1 MEHENNIDNSSQT
14 FLRHDALTRLEWNK
28 ITNYLAG
35 FSTFPHSKKLLSHLE
50 PWLSFEERDFYF
62 TTTSEMLDLNSTG
75 NGISLETFDFSL
87 FENLLHRGA
96 ILSPQA
102 LFQILITLKL
112 CQTIQ
117 GFFKQEK
124 SRANKYPSLYHLASK
139 LKPHLDLL
147 AKLNK
152 SIDIDGN
159 ILSSAS
165 PELHSARSRL
175 EKAKRKI
182 VEHLEEFLKK
192 QEVRNALQDNL
203 WMLRDGRYVLPVR
216 ADRKTGIDGIP
227 RGISQSGSTVFIEPH
242 ALALQHAN
250 LEKAQTDVEV
260 EENRIIRELSKDC
273 YLVHEDILTSS
284 EILTKFDLISARA
297 RFAGAIVGVKPKFI
311 PASET
316 SPRFSLI
323 NAKHPLFLLEKKQC
337 VANDLQ
343 LIPQKQEEI
352 SPKIWVLS
360 GPNAGGKTVAM
371 KTVGVIAFMA
381 KAGLFVSCEKAE
393 ILDYQ
398 NIFVELGDRQNR
410 EEDLSTF
417 SGHLAQLKRI
427 AEKAN
432 ELSLILLDEGFVGT
446 DPAIGVAMARATL
459 EYFSTKKA
467 TVIIT
472 THFSNLKTLADGD
485 PHFFN
490 GSMEFEPHK
499 LLPTYKL
506 LNGIPGQSYAIELA
520 ERMGLNHEIIQKA
533 RSYYGNESQRMENI
547 LKDLQLKRIEVKEE
561 LYQQNLLTKKLEAE
575 LKSLKNEKE
584 QLSDLRNTLVES
596 YRNKLQKRL
605 NAYENRLEIRE
616 RQFEKQ
622 KESLLREMSE
632 QTSVEENRIDPN
644 SETVSSEKTKNNKS
658 FYIAHNEV
666 TQNKNQVKPQKL
678 SGFEALSGLK
688 LPKRQNAGQNL
699 DYSSLDE
706 KAEKFRT
713 PKHMSSRS
721 LLDEARASLNSMKN
735 SFDEIEDQLH
745 DDLNALQDLEKATKE
760 KAKIARQV
768 AAEAQSQGRSAD
780 YWKPG
785 MLVTSSKF
793 KEKGQVTKGTDAKG
807 NIECQ
812 FGIMKVKIPYH
823 ELMLINDIHKI
834 PEFISKTNLYT
845 ANTKQIL
852 KSPKKFQNYQDSE
865 IPPTLQHSG
874 NTINLRGNT
883 VDESLDKL
891 DIELDKMSRL
901 NVDRVVIIHGHG
913 MGKIKESVR
922 KHLEEASYKLRF
934 RSGRQGEGGDGV
946 TIVEFDE

>member
-1 MEHENNIDNSSQT
+1 MEHENNIDNSSET

-28 ITNYLAG
+28 ITNFLAG
-35 FSTFPHSKKLLSHLE
+35 FSTFPHSKKLLTQLE
-50 PWLSFEERDFYF
+50 PWLDFEERDFYF
-62 TTTSEMLDLNSTG
+62 TTTSEMLDLNTIGS
-75 NGISLETFDFSL
+75 GISLETFDFSL
-87 FENLLHRGA
+87 FENQLQRGA

-112 CQTIQ
+112 CHSIQ
-117 GFFKQEK
+117 SFFKHEK
-124 SRANKYPSLYHLASK
+124 SRANKYPSLFQLADD
-139 LKPHLDLL
+139 LKPHMDLL

-152 SIDIDGN
+152 SVDIDSN

-175 EKAKRKI
+175 ENAKRKI

-192 QEVRNALQDNL
+192 QDVRNSLQDNV

-227 RGISQSGSTVFIEPH
+227 RGVSQSGSTVFIEPH
-242 ALALQHAN
+242 ALALQHSN

-273 YLVHEDILTSS
+273 YLLHEDILSAS
-284 EILTKFDLISARA
+284 EILTIISARA
-297 RFAGAIVGVKPKFI
+297 KLAGAIDGVKPKFVS
-311 PASET
+311 PSEN

-323 NAKHPLFLLEKKQC
+323 NAKHPLFLLEKKKC
-337 VANDLQ
+337 IANDLQ
-343 LIPQKQEEI
+343 LTPQRQGEI

-371 KTVGVIAFMA
+371 KTVGVIALMA

-427 AEKAN
+427 SEKAN

-459 EYFSTKKA
+459 EFFSTKKA

-485 PHFFN
+485 PRFFN

-520 ERMGLNHEIIQKA
+520 ERMGLNHDIIQKA
-533 RSYYGNESQRMENI
+533 RGYYGNESQRMENI
-547 LKDLQLKRIEVKEE
+547 LKDLQLKRIAVKEE
-561 LYQQNLLTKKLEAE
+561 LYQQSLLTKKLESE

-584 QLSDLRNTLVES
+584 QLSELRNSLVES

-622 KESLLREMSE
+622 KESLLREISE
-632 QTSVEENRIDPN
+632 QSTLNENKEGTESLLN
-644 SETVSSEKTKNNKS
+644 NHNQTKEKKQFETIQNTN
-658 FYIAHNEV
+658 I
-666 TQNKNQVKPQKL
+666 QNKNSIKPQKL

-688 LPKRQNAGQNL
+688 LPKKQNL
-699 DYSSLDE
+699 GQSIDYSSLDE
-706 KAEKFRT
+706 KAEKFRA

-721 LLDEARASLNSMKN
+721 LLDEARMSLITMKN
-735 SFDEIEDQLH
+735 SLDDIEDQLH
-745 DDLNALQDLEKATKE
+745 DDLDALQDLEKSTKE
-760 KAKIARQV
+760 KAKNAKQT
-768 AAEAQSQGRSAD
+768 ASEAQAQGRNAD
-780 YWKPG
+780 YWKAG
-785 MLVTSSKF
+785 MYVKSVKF
-793 KEKGQVTKGTDAKG
+793 KEKGQVLKGTDSKG

-823 ELMLINDIHKI
+823 ELIPINDLQKLQNQEIQYKAKI
-834 PEFISKTNLYT
+834 NQ
-845 ANTKQIL
+845 NTKQSL
-852 KSPKKFQNYQDSE
+852 KSPKKFQNVQDSE

-913 MGKIKESVR
+913 MGKVKESVR